1 MKYDELVFKICAHNH
16 LDLALDHLFWLG
28 CLVGLG
34 GIFNLDWL
42 ISALV
47 SLRLFSG
54 IISVGQ
60 VCVSV
65 NSMQISLCFVPSRLV
80 VYWVWSGP

>member
-1 MKYDELVFKICAHNH
+1 MMNELINLQEYFYHRVNMKYDELVFKICAHNH

-54 IISVGQ
+54 IISK
-60 VCVSV
+60 VS
-65 NSMQISLCFVPSRLV
+65 FK
-80 VYWVWSGP
+80 